1 MTDLAD
7 MLAIGPLLD
16 RPVRGLSGGEQQRV
30 ALARALAPK
39 PSILLLDEP
48 FAAVDPAT
56 RQVLRRELRELHE
69 REGIT
74 TLQVTHDFDEAL
86 RLGDLVAVLSEGRIA
101 QSGTPEQVFRYPNYR
116 LRRPVRRDRQRDRG
130 NRGADRSCQRTRAV
144 PGPLHRREL
153 ELDVVAERE
162 GPMHAVIRPEDI
174 VLSLTL
180 QAGSARNHIEGR
192 VSRLERM
199 GPVTMVHL
207 DVGRPLIASLTS
219 QSVDEMA
226 LRPGMSRWWHS
237 RPPRSFWCKL
247 HPCPPAS
254 FTSISTPSSS
264 KSAASITPSS
274 VSVELLVVG
283 GRRDQRGV
291 VQSASYGAR
300 RFGIHAG
307 MPIAEAVRLC
317 PQATFFQ
324 GAFAQYRT
332 ASLAV
337 RRVLEEFS
345 PTVVSASLDEAY
357 LDFAGTERLYPV
369 SLLPI
374 AEQLR
379 DRVKQETGLDC
390 SVGIGPNRMI
400 AKLASDYAK
409 PRGLMEVRAGW
420 EEGFL
425 AGLPLR
431 AMPGVGPKTAERWAE
446 LGLVDVHQVQMMDE
460 RALERLIGPD
470 ARALKLRARGQGGTV
485 LRADR
490 LPKSVSR
497 ETTLSHDMRD
507 PEKLERILA
516 LLTARVAGQLRDE
529 QILARTVT
537 MKLRHDDFRT
547 VTRRQTLETATDLD
561 AELYRAARDLFRVA
575 FEEVRRRN
583 RGVRLIG
590 IAATNLG
597 TVAEPDL
604 FEPPERDRL
613 RQLTAAVDKVRG
625 KFGFNSVTAATI
637 LELRQRRGK
646 P

>member
-1 MTDLAD
+1 MPARILHVDLDAFFVEVCRQHHPELRVGRAPGGGWAAGPARCGPVGVLRCQTLRHPRRNAD
-7 MLAIGPLLD
+7 RGGGPAVSPGHL
-16 RPVRGLSGGEQQRV
+16 LSGR
-30 ALARALAPK
+30 
-39 PSILLLDEP
+39 
-48 FAAVDPAT
+48 F
-56 RQVLRRELRELHE
+56 
-69 REGIT
+69 
-74 TLQVTHDFDEAL
+74 
-86 RLGDLVAVLSEGRIA
+86 
-101 QSGTPEQVFRYPNYR
+101 
-116 LRRPVRRDRQRDRG
+116 
-130 NRGADRSCQRTRAV
+130 RAV
-144 PGPLHRREL
+144 PHGLPFG
-153 ELDVVAERE
+153 AP
-162 GPMHAVIRPEDI
+162 GSGG
-174 VLSLTL
+174 VLP
-180 QAGSARNHIEGR
+180 HGR
-192 VSRLERM
+192 L
-199 GPVTMVHL
+199 
-207 DVGRPLIASLTS
+207 
-219 QSVDEMA
+219 
-226 LRPGMSRWWHS
+226 
-237 RPPRSFWCKL
+237 
-247 HPCPPAS
+247 
-254 FTSISTPSSS
+254 
-264 KSAASITPSS
+264 
-274 VSVELLVVG
+274 
-283 GRRDQRGV
+283 
-291 VQSASYGAR
+291 
-300 RFGIHAG
+300 
-307 MPIAEAVRLC
+307 
-317 PQATFFQ
+317 
-324 GAFAQYRT
+324 
-332 ASLAV
+332 
-337 RRVLEEFS
+337 
-345 PTVVSASLDEAY
+345 ASLDEAY
-357 LDFAGTERLYPV
+357 LDFAGTERLYPI

-446 LGLVDVHQVQMMDE
+446 LGLVDVHQVQMMEE

-470 ARALKLRARGQGGTV
+470 ARALKLRAQGQGGTV
-485 LRADR
+485 LRPDR

-561 AELYRAARDLFRVA
+561 AELYRAARDLFRAA
-575 FEEVRRRN
+575 FEEVRRRD

-597 TVAEPDL
+597 TAAEPDL
-604 FEPPERDRL
+604 FEPPERGRL

-646 P
+646 RCSQGARKIPRVEAKAEGSFRCYDASVPDP